1 MQVRNCL
8 ELCMKCCV
16 VLGQGG
22 QGGQGGSLSELVSR
36 ILGSLNVGGPGAG
49 GPPGLC
55 YCRVLWSSRRDSVVI
70 NVMIYIK

>member
-1 MQVRNCL
+1 MQVL
-8 ELCMKCCV
+8 ISQKLCMMRSV

-36 ILGSLNVGGPGAG
+36 ILGSLNLGGPDAC

-55 YCRVLWSSRRDSVVI
+55 
-70 NVMIYIK
+70 